1 MASRVFLVEDSAATC
16 SLLAAVL
23 VQDGKVDIVG
33 IAATEHEAIDW
44 LDSHRDRWDIA
55 LVDLF
60 LGEGS
65 GVVVIEHCQQRR
77 DDQSVLVMT
86 NHSRNLDLL
95 AHCKALGV
103 DALYQKA
110 TELDQLVAYCAKPP
124 PSNRQRAASVA
135 AV

>member
-1 MASRVFLVEDSAATC
+1 MALKVFLVEDSAATR

-23 VQDGKVDIVG
+23 ALDAKADIAG

-44 LDSHRDRWDIA
+44 LDSNRDRWDIV

-65 GVVVIEHCQQRR
+65 GLAVIEHCQERHGH
-77 DDQSVLVMT
+77 QSVLVMT
-86 NHSRNLDLL
+86 NHGRDHALL
-95 AHCKALGV
+95 AHCTALGA
-103 DALYQKA
+103 DAVYHKA
-110 TELDQLVAYCAKPP
+110 TELDQLVAYCTKPP
-124 PSNRQRAASVA
+124 PSRAQRAASIA

>member
-1 MASRVFLVEDSAATC
+1 MALNVFLVEDSAATR

-23 VQDGKVDIVG
+23 VIDAKVNVVG
-33 IAATEHEAIDW
+33 SAATEYEAIDW
-44 LDSHRDRWDIA
+44 LDSDRNRWDIV

-65 GVVVIEHCQQRR
+65 GVSVIEHCHKRR
-77 DDQSVLVMT
+77 LGQHVLVMT
-86 NHSRNLDLL
+86 NHVRDHNLL
-95 AHCKALGV
+95 AHCKALGA
-103 DALYQKA
+103 DAVFHKA

-124 PSNRQRAASVA
+124 VGVARRAASNA

>member
-1 MASRVFLVEDSAATC
+1 MASRVFLVEDSAATR

-23 VQDGKVDIVG
+23 VLDAKVDIVG
-33 IAATEHEAIDW
+33 MAATQPEAIDW
-44 LDSHRDRWDIA
+44 LDSNRDGWDIV

-65 GVVVIEHCQQRR
+65 GVEVIEQCQQRR

-86 NHSRNLDLL
+86 NHGRDHDLL
-95 AHCKALGV
+95 AHCRALGA
-103 DALYQKA
+103 DAVYHKA

-124 PSNRQRAASVA
+124 PSKRQRAASIA

>member
-1 MASRVFLVEDSAATC
+1 MALKVFLVEDSAATR

-23 VQDGKVDIVG
+23 VLDAKVNVVG
-33 IAATEHEAIDW
+33 SAATEHEATDW
-44 LDSHRDRWDIA
+44 LDSNRDRWDIV

-65 GVVVIEHCQQRR
+65 GVAVIEHCQERR

-86 NHSRNLDLL
+86 NHGRDRDLL
-95 AHCKALGV
+95 EHCRALGA
-103 DALYQKA
+103 DAVYHKA
-110 TELDQLVAYCAKPP
+110 TELDRLVAYCTG
-124 PSNRQRAASVA
+124 RAASRPRRAASIA

>member
-1 MASRVFLVEDSAATC
+1 MALKVFLVEDSAATR

-23 VQDGKVDIVG
+23 VLDAKVDIVG

-44 LDSHRDRWDIA
+44 LDSNRERWDIA

-65 GVVVIEHCQQRR
+65 GVGVIEHCQERR

-86 NHSRNLDLL
+86 NHGRDHDLL
-95 AHCKALGV
+95 EHCKVLGANAV
-103 DALYQKA
+103 YHKA
-110 TELDQLVAYCAKPP
+110 TELHQLVAYCASPAAG
-124 PSNRQRAASVA
+124 SARRAASIA

>member
-1 MASRVFLVEDSAATC
+1 MALRVFLVEDSAATR

-23 VQDGKVDIVG
+23 VLDAKVDIVG

-44 LDSHRDRWDIA
+44 LDSNRDRWDIV

-65 GVVVIEHCQQRR
+65 GVAVIEHCHERR

-86 NHSRNLDLL
+86 NHGRDHDLL
-95 AHCKALGV
+95 AHCKALGA
-103 DALYQKA
+103 DAVYRKA
-110 TELDQLVAYCAKPP
+110 TELDQLVAYCASPAP
-124 PSNRQRAASVA
+124 RRPRRAASIA